1 MDEIELIKRCQQG
14 SKEDFDILFG
24 IYLSKAVRYAYLVT
38 GQKDIS
44 EDIVQEAFI
53 ECYRDIRSLKDPY
66 KFKAW
71 FYRIL
76 VRNSWR
82 IKAREKAKVPFCELN
97 ENLDNCAGGCSKDNF
112 NYILESRETSK
123 MLRDALDKLSMP
135 LRTTVV
141 LHYYNGFSV
150 KEISQILNCFQGTV
164 KSRLHN
170 ARKLLGKELV
180 KNGFEFEG
188 REYKT
193 NV

>member
-14 SKEDFDILFG
+14 SKDDFNTLLQIH
-24 IYLSKAVRYAYLVT
+24 LSKAVRYAYLIT

-53 ECYRDIRSLKDPY
+53 ECYRDIRNLKNPD

-82 IKAREKAKVPFCELN
+82 YKEREKAKVSTCQLN
-97 ENLDNCAGGCSKDNF
+97 ENLDNQVDSCSKDSLN
-112 NYILESRETSK
+112 NILEFRETSK

-141 LHYYNGFSV
+141 LHYYNGLSI
-150 KEISQILNCFQGTV
+150 KEIAQILNCFQGTV

-170 ARKLLGKELV
+170 ARKLLGKELI
-180 KNGFEFEG
+180 KNGFEYEG
-188 REYKT
+188 RECKI
-193 NV
+193 NA